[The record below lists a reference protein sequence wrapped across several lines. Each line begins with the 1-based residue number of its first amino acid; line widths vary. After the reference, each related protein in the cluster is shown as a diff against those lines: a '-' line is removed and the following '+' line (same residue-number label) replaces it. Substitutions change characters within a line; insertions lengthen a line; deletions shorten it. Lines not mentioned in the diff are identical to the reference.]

1 MDDLQVLILAA
12 GKSTRMKSK
21 YAKVLHRAGGRSLIE
36 HVVRA
41 ARSATGNISVV
52 IGHSA
57 DAVRAAVPEVKFVEQ
72 KQQLGTGHAVLAARE
87 SFSGYSGDVL
97 VMPGDVPLISP
108 GTLAAF
114 IQFHRDGGFRASVLT
129 ADLENPAAT
138 AASSGKTINELD
150 SIVEQRDATPE
161 ILKIHEINSGIYVFN
176 AASLFESLTRI
187 RNENAQRE
195 YYLTDVIGI
204 LVGQNQKVGAVKS
217 QSPEEVLGINT
228 RQELAAVDHVMRR
241 RKCEGLMDEGVT
253 IIDPASTFIDAD
265 VQIGLDTVIYPSV
278 QIYGASVI
286 GEDVTIHSFSRIA
299 NSRIG
304 ARSTVLE
311 GCIVVDS
318 ALGEDVSLG
327 PFAHLRLDVTVG
339 DTAKVGNFVEIKKIV
354 AGHRIRSRCIWLIW
368 AMPHIGKNV
377 NIGAGVITCNYD
389 GVKKHATII
398 EDGAFVGT
406 DSQLIAPVHI
416 GKDAYVA
423 AGSSITD
430 DVPPESLA
438 IARGRQVVKEAGSKS
453 ERRNSRGLKA
463 CSYVWLRDFNSADA
477 FRHGIL
483 STACAEFL
491 DTLDPATPFP
501 SSWAASNSLE
511 YRGYDSAG
519 IAIVDDG
526 KLQVRRCFRQAEKSR
541 RPSGEAA
548 R

>member
-21 YAKVLHRAGGRSLIE
+21 YAKVLHRVGGRSLID

-57 DAVRAAVPEVKFVEQ
+57 DAVRAVVPEVKFVEQ

-129 ADLENPAAT
+129 ADLENPAAY
-138 AASSGKTINELD
+138 GRIVRQNNHELH

-161 ILKIHEINSGIYVFN
+161 ILKIHEVNSGIYIFKAV
-176 AASLFESLTRI
+176 SLFESLARI

-228 RQELAAVDHVMRR
+228 RQELAAVDHVIRR
-241 RKCEGLMDEGVT
+241 RTCERLMDEGVT
-253 IIDPASTFIDAD
+253 IMDPASTYIDAE
-265 VQIGLDTVIYPSV
+265 VQIGLDTVIYPAV

-304 ARSTVLE
+304 ARTTVLE
-311 GCIVVDS
+311 GCVINNSGV
-318 ALGEDVSLG
+318 GEEVSLG
-327 PFAHLRLDVTVG
+327 PFSHLRFDVTVG
-339 DTAKVGNFVEIKKIV
+339 DTAKVGNFVELKKTNLGFGSKSQHL
-354 AGHRIRSRCIWLIW
+354 AYLGD
-368 AMPHIGKNV
+368 AHIGKNV

-389 GVKKHATII
+389 GVKKHETVI

-416 GKDAYVA
+416 GKDAYIA

-438 IARGRQVVKEAGSKS
+438 IARGRQVVKDGWVK
-453 ERRNSRGLKA
+453 ERK
-463 CSYVWLRDFNSADA
+463 
-477 FRHGIL
+477 
-483 STACAEFL
+483 
-491 DTLDPATPFP
+491 
-501 SSWAASNSLE
+501 
-511 YRGYDSAG
+511 
-519 IAIVDDG
+519 
-526 KLQVRRCFRQAEKSR
+526 KK
-541 RPSGEAA
+541 
-548 R
+548 